1 MLTAANVWMRFMD
14 AMRIADRSRPVELG
28 SIGLAV
34 LTQAV
39 DAICKSISIA
49 RQHNHDDAGDSSF
62 YMGAKV
68 VDKRR

>member
-1 MLTAANVWMRFMD
+1 MD